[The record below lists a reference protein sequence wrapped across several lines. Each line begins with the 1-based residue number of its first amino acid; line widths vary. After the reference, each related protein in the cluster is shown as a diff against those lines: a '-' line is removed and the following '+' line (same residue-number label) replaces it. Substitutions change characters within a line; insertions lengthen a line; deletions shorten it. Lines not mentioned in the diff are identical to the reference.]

1 MQQGHYVEVLV
12 IEKALPY
19 YIKLSITNI
28 EVVITFIFQKEGH
41 VLGQDHDLINWILN
55 QTVITYCVLS
65 SGVSLRIAISESTDG
80 SCIIWDISK

>member
-12 IEKALPY
+12 IEKALLY

-28 EVVITFIFQKEGH
+28 EVVITFIFQKEGY

-55 QTVITYCVLS
+55 LGHEIFKYELS
-65 SGVSLRIAISESTDG
+65 LLSF
-80 SCIIWDISK
+80 IIIKHFYQFTFL